1 MMGPMLGANPMAMPA
16 MPMVVPVRSL
26 GKRVMAS
33 DCTSGSV
40 MPVATACS
48 TRPSTSVKNVRAIR
62 STAEPAR
69 KSPRARH
76 TRRLTDIRRARNV
89 TTGTVMP
96 ITSM

>member
-1 MMGPMLGANPMAMPA
+1 MAIPSMPI
-16 MPMVVPVRSL
+16 VVPVRSR
-26 GKRVMAS
+26 GKRVMAN
-33 DCTSGSV
+33 DCTSGRGI
-40 MPVATACS
+40 PVATACS
-48 TRPSTSVKNVRAIR
+48 TRPSTSVKKVRAIR

-89 TTGTVMP
+89 TAGTVIP